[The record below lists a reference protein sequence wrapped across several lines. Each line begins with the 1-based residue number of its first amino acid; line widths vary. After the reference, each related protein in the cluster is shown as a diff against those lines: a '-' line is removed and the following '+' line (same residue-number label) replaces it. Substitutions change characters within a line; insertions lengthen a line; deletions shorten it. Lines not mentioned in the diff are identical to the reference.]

1 MGFNPA
7 KLVPRVNE
15 LPEQQRAILTRL
27 GRCESQ
33 KEIAAELHITT
44 GTVKAHCR
52 LMYMRLG
59 IRSAGEAVR
68 LAVAAGLV

>member
-7 KLVPRVNE
+7 KLVPRVTK
-15 LPEQQRAILTRL
+15 LPGQQREILKRL

-33 KEIAAELHITT
+33 KEIAADLHITP

-52 LMYMRLG
+52 LMYLRLG